1 MSKDVLPF
9 PKSPARP
16 LTPGN
21 VLGPDHG
28 LIEALED
35 LLDAAREGEIQ
46 AVAFTSVD
54 RHLTVDTGW
63 QSADGFRPYL
73 DSALLTLM
81 THMTRD

>member
-16 LTPGN
+16 LQPN
-21 VLGPDHG
+21 NSLGANDD

-35 LLDAAREGEIQ
+35 LLDSAREGEIQ
-46 AVAFTSVD
+46 AIAFTIVD

-63 QSADGFRPYL
+63 QSAEGFRPYL
-73 DSALLTLM
+73 DSALLRLTAE
-81 THMTRD
+81 MTRD